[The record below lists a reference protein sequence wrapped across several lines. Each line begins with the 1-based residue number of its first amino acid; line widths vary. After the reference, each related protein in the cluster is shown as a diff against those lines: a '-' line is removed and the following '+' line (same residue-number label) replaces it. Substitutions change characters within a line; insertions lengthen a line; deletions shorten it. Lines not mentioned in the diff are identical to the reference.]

1 MVIGRIFSQDS
12 KKDEFIDACLINVSD
27 VNEPYSLENKLKKI
41 VNDLAKDYSKEV
53 EKDEEFFQDFKKQDN
68 YKNYVDG
75 VEELMYKSGKT
86 RKFTFSTVT
95 PAPPEVKTEIENLYN
110 KEENTNPDPLT
121 YLGKVKLTS

>member
-1 MVIGRIFSQDS
+1 MVMGRILSQDS
-12 KKDEFIDACLINVSD
+12 KKDEFITYCLKNVSD
-27 VNEPYSLENKLKKI
+27 DNSPYSSESKLRRI
-41 VNDLAKDYSKEV
+41 VNDLANDYSKEINR
-53 EKDEEFFQDFKKQDN
+53 EEEFFQDFKKQDV

-95 PAPPEVKTEIENLYN
+95 PANDTIKKQFKDLYDGQN
-110 KEENTNPDPLT
+110 HEGDDT